1 MRFTEWSRSRTGK
14 IAVLLLKIAAAA
26 GILAL
31 LIWKFDLKLDRFKG
45 LSVPLL
51 VAAGICLVLQ
61 NALTGVRWYFLMRAL
76 GIRVGIFPAVSL
88 SLQGVF
94 FTLFIPGG
102 AVSGDV
108 IKAGLVTRRAPA
120 GERLDAA
127 FSILIDRIT
136 GLAGLLLLAW
146 TAALTA
152 LVQWS
157 DPAPALRALLWTV
170 AAAAPLGLAAIAAA
184 FCCDLFLKVRWIN
197 ALFLKM
203 DRLSRGALGRLKESL
218 SLYRKHWKTVLWC
231 MLASGFAMTPLIA
244 MAFLLAATAVAGEGA
259 VPFFSVFLA
268 AGLGEMAGILPL
280 TPGGIGTRDVAVL
293 EIFRSCGCGEEQA
306 AMIPVVYTS
315 VMVLAS
321 LVGGVFLLY
330 DAVMRLRHGRE
341 A

>member
-1 MRFTEWSRSRTGK
+1 LLAK
-14 IAVLLLKIAAAA
+14 IFVAA

-31 LIWKFDLKLDRFKG
+31 LIWKFDLKLERFQG

-51 VAAGICLVLQ
+51 LAAGVCLVLQ

-76 GIRVGIFPAVSL
+76 GIRVGVFPAVSL

-152 LVQWS
+152 LAQWPS
-157 DPAPALRALLWTV
+157 PEPALRALLWTV

-197 ALFLKM
+197 ALFLWA
-203 DRLSRGALGRLKESL
+203 DRLAKGTLTRLRESMA
-218 SLYRKHWKTVLWC
+218 LYRRHWKTVLWC
-231 MLASGFAMTPLIA
+231 ILASGFAMTPLIA
-244 MAFLLAATAVAGEGA
+244 AAFLLTATAVAGEGA

-268 AGLGEMAGILPL
+268 AGLGEVAGILPL

-293 EIFRSCGCGEEQA
+293 EIFRACGCAEEQA
-306 AMIPVVYTS
+306 ALIPVVYTS

-321 LVGGVFLLY
+321 LFGGLFLLY
-330 DAVMRLRHGRE
+330 DMIMRLRHGRE